1 MSELPKSVPMTDQ
14 TSLTPMKLRNSY
26 VRSSLVSKL
35 MLFSN
40 TKRLSRLPSLGKMNK
55 KPLKSKWTSLLS
67 STKTKTSI
75 SNWFKKVMQISIT
88 PELMKK
94 SLNTTMIWRLLK
106 KKPSRRRRVS
116 TLLKIFLYTELM
128 IFLVLKTSLNSLK
141 LSTSWRD
148 KLELLVLLN

>member
-1 MSELPKSVPMTDQ
+1 MLDLLKWEPMTDQ

-26 VRSSLVSKL
+26 VRSLLVNKL
-35 MLFSN
+35 MSFSN

-75 SNWFKKVMQISIT
+75 SNWFKKVLQTSTMLD
-88 PELMKK
+88 LMKK
-94 SLNTTMIWRLLK
+94 NLNTTMIWRLLK
-106 KKPSRRRRVS
+106 KKLSRRRRDS
-116 TLLKIFLYTELM
+116 TLLKIFLYIELM
-128 IFLVLKTSLNSLK
+128 ISLVLKISLNSLK
-141 LSTSWRD
+141 LSTSWKD